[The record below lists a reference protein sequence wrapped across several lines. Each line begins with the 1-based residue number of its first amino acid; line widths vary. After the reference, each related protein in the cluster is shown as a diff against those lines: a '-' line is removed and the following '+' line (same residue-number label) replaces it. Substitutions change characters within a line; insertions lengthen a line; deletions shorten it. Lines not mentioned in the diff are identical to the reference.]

1 MEGQSDVMEILVGL
15 DSADGMF
22 AVDDEQSILSW
33 NPAAEQIT
41 GRSADDVVGKKCNES
56 LAVCR
61 AQTQASCRRDCRVM
75 ANARRGRTTRDFDL
89 QCETPDGDI
98 RWLNV
103 SIINLNRGPARAL
116 HVFRDIT
123 DRRKVEQIARRK
135 TFRRSGLTGSAD
147 RVGTPYEVE
156 SPMPALSRRE
166 DQVLRLVAAGAATA
180 EIAGT
185 LGVRNVTA
193 RNHVG
198 RLMNKLGAR
207 TRLQAVMTAAERGL
221 L

>member
-1 MEGQSDVMEILVGL
+1 MEGQSDVMEFLVGL
-15 DSADGMF
+15 DSADGLF

-33 NPAAEQIT
+33 NLAAEEIT
-41 GRSADDVVGKKCNES
+41 GRSADDVVGKKCYES

-61 AQTQASCRRDCRVM
+61 TQTQASCRRDCRVM
-75 ANARRGRTTRDFDL
+75 ANVRRGRTTRDFDL
-89 QCETPDGDI
+89 QCETPDGET

-103 SIINLNRGPARAL
+103 SIINLNGERARAL

-123 DRRKVEQIARRK
+123 DRRRVEQTARRK
-135 TFRRSGLTGSAD
+135 TNLRNRMNGSVD
-147 RVGTPYEVE
+147 GMGKRYEVE

-166 DQVLRLVAAGAATA
+166 DQVLRLLAAGAATT

-185 LGVRNVTA
+185 LGVRTVTA